1 MSKEIDLKILKTG
14 VHKELVRIAKRNPEL
29 FKRVRKD
36 YVDQLK
42 LTLKDYIVY
51 LMPLYKIDED
61 GYDNSY
67 IVYVYSNNF
76 MARLGIRYVKK
87 GGMKIIN
94 LKEGDN
100 PIEIIMDF
108 YNKGHYNKTKTVF
121 SNLLENLEGV

>member
-14 VHKELVRIAKRNPEL
+14 VHKELVRIAKSNPEL

-61 GYDNSY
+61 GYNNSY

-87 GGMKIIN
+87 GGMKIID

-108 YNKGHYNKTKTVF
+108 YNKGHYNKTKAVF